1 MAETNHSSHREG
13 AMSIVFSEIAKTF
26 SLHTSKTT
34 YQLKIGNLN
43 YVNHLYYGAT
53 IHDEDLSYL
62 IRRYDRGFSGNP
74 YDSLKERTF
83 SLDAQPQEFTTQQ
96 QGDFRINSIEV
107 QNPDGSF
114 SFDGRYIAHK
124 IYPGAFTLKGL
135 PTAFATDKDTVDT
148 LEIVLEDA
156 VTKVQVTLLY
166 SVFEEADIIMRA
178 ARVHNGGT
186 GEIALKRIM
195 SLNMDYMNGGN
206 LDIIS
211 LPGRYGQERQVE
223 RQPLTHHVHKIRSGR
238 GISSH
243 QQNPFIALVEKE
255 ANEEYGSCY
264 GFALM
269 YSGSFLAEAELD
281 QYDQARLVLGVNDR
295 LFSYQVAPGEDFD
308 TPAVLMTYTHKG
320 LTAMSRNYHNFF
332 RNNLNKS
339 KFVRDIRRPV
349 LINTWEAAFFD
360 FDDVKLIEIA
370 KAAKGMGVEMIVMDD
385 GWFGKRDDDN
395 SGLGDWYVNEK
406 KIKCG
411 LTELVRQINDL
422 GMKFG
427 IWFEPE
433 MVSEDSDL
441 FRSHPDWVM
450 EIPGRHAV
458 RSRNQLVLDVSRK
471 EVQDY
476 LITSINAI
484 LDSANIYYVK
494 WDINR
499 AITDLWSN
507 ALPAGHQGEVS
518 HRYVLG
524 LYRVMDGIIKTHP
537 DIMFEGCAGG
547 GGRFDSAML
556 TYFVQY
562 WSSDNTKPLD
572 NLKLHYG
579 SSFLYPLCTMGA
591 HVSQA
596 SSMVP
601 LETKAAIAM
610 CGTFGYELDAT
621 KLGPDEVAVCKK
633 MSDLYL
639 KYYDINFFGDYYRL
653 ANPFENVNLVAWE
666 CVSKDKKEA
675 LLTVVT
681 VNLTVNGPQE
691 YIHCRGLAPDSLYQV
706 EKEGSGVVLTASG
719 MALMHAGIPIP
730 REIPEFTAFMYHLK
744 SL

>member
-1 MAETNHSSHREG
+1 MAIIYNEKKR
-13 AMSIVFSEIAKTF
+13 TF
-26 SLHTSKTT
+26 SLHTAKTT

-43 YVNHLYYGAT
+43 YVKHLYYGAT
-53 IHDEDLSYL
+53 IQDEDLIYL
-62 IRRYDRGFSGNP
+62 VRRYDRGFSGNP
-74 YDSLKERTF
+74 YESLKERTF

-107 QNPDGSF
+107 QNADGSF
-114 SFDGRYIAHK
+114 SFNGRYRSHK
-124 IYPGAFTLKGL
+124 MYKGAFTLNGL
-135 PTAFATDKDTVDT
+135 PTAIATENDTVDT
-148 LEIVLEDA
+148 LELVIEDS
-156 VTKVQVTLLY
+156 VTKIQVTLLY

-178 ARVHNGGT
+178 ARVHNGGE
-186 GEIALKRIM
+186 GEISLKRIM
-195 SLNMDYMNGGN
+195 SVNMDYMNGRN
-206 LDIIS
+206 LDLVS

-243 QQNPFIALVEKE
+243 QQNPFIALVDRT

-264 GFALM
+264 GFSLM
-269 YSGSFLAEAELD
+269 YSGSFIAEVELD
-281 QYDQARLVLGVNDR
+281 QYDQARLVMGINDR
-295 LFSYQVAPGEDFD
+295 VFSYVVGPGEDFD

-320 LTAMSRNYHNFF
+320 LTKMSHNYHNFF
-332 RNNLNKS
+332 RNNLNRS
-339 KFVRDIRRPV
+339 KFVKDVKRPI

-360 FDDVKLIEIA
+360 FDDEKLVEIA
-370 KAAKGMGVEMIVMDD
+370 KAARDMGVEMIVMDD

-395 SGLGDWYVNEK
+395 SGLGDWVVNEK

-411 LTELVRQINDL
+411 LPKLVSQINDL

-441 FRSHPDWVM
+441 FRAHPDWAM
-450 EIPGRHAV
+450 EIPGRRAV
-458 RSRNQLVLDVSRK
+458 RSRNQLVLDVSRR

-476 LITSINAI
+476 LIRSINGI

-507 ALPAGHQGEVS
+507 VLPADRQGEIS

-579 SSFLYPLCTMGA
+579 SSFVYPVCTMGA
-591 HVSQA
+591 HVSTA
-596 SSMVP
+596 SPMVP
-601 LETKAAIAM
+601 IETKAAIAM

-621 KLGPDEVAVCKK
+621 KLSKEEIEKCRK
-633 MSDLYL
+633 MSGYYHKFYDL
-639 KYYDINFFGDYYRL
+639 NFFGDYYRL
-653 ANPFENVNLVAWE
+653 TNPFEPVNLVAWE
-666 CVSKDKKEA
+666 CVAKDKKEA

-681 VNLTVNGPQE
+681 VHLTVNGPQE
-691 YIHCRGLAPDSLYQV
+691 YIKCKGLLPNRKYRITGDGN
-706 EKEGSGVVLTASG
+706 EWTATG
-719 MALMHAGIPIP
+719 MAFMHAGVPVP
-730 REIPEFTAFMYHLK
+730 REIPEFTAFLYHLEAID
-744 SL
+744 

>member
-1 MAETNHSSHREG
+1 MAIIYNEKKR
-13 AMSIVFSEIAKTF
+13 TF
-26 SLHTSKTT
+26 SLHTAKTT

-43 YVNHLYYGAT
+43 YVKHLYYGAT
-53 IHDEDLSYL
+53 IQDEDLIYL
-62 IRRYDRGFSGNP
+62 VRRYDRGFSGNP
-74 YDSLKERTF
+74 YESLKERTF

-107 QNPDGSF
+107 QNADGSF
-114 SFDGRYIAHK
+114 SFNGRYRSHK
-124 IYPGAFTLKGL
+124 MYKGAFTLNGL
-135 PTAFATDKDTVDT
+135 PTAIATENDTVDT
-148 LEIVLEDA
+148 LELVIEDS
-156 VTKVQVTLLY
+156 VTKIQVTLLY

-178 ARVHNGGT
+178 ARVHNGGE
-186 GEIALKRIM
+186 GEISLKRIM
-195 SLNMDYMNGGN
+195 SVNMDYMNGRN
-206 LDIIS
+206 LDLVS

-243 QQNPFIALVEKE
+243 QQNPFIALVDRT

-264 GFALM
+264 GFSLM
-269 YSGSFLAEAELD
+269 YSGSFIAEVELD
-281 QYDQARLVLGVNDR
+281 QYDQARLVMGINDR
-295 LFSYQVAPGEDFD
+295 LFSYVVGPGEDFD

-320 LTAMSRNYHNFF
+320 LTKMSHNYHDFF
-332 RNNLNKS
+332 RNNLNRS
-339 KFVRDIRRPV
+339 KFVKDVKRPI
-349 LINTWEAAFFD
+349 LINTWAAAFFD
-360 FDDVKLIEIA
+360 FDDEKLVEIA
-370 KAAKGMGVEMIVMDD
+370 KAARDMGVEMIVMDD

-395 SGLGDWYVNEK
+395 SGLGDWVVNEK

-411 LTELVRQINDL
+411 LPKLVSQINDL

-441 FRSHPDWVM
+441 FRAHPDWAM
-450 EIPGRHAV
+450 EIPGRRAV
-458 RSRNQLVLDVSRK
+458 RSRNQLVLDVSRR

-476 LITSINAI
+476 LIRSINGI

-507 ALPAGHQGEVS
+507 VLPADRQGEIS

-579 SSFLYPLCTMGA
+579 SSFVYPVCTMGA
-591 HVSQA
+591 HVSTA
-596 SSMVP
+596 SPMVP
-601 LETKAAIAM
+601 IETKAAIAM

-621 KLGPDEVAVCKK
+621 KLSKEEIEKCRK
-633 MSDLYL
+633 MSGYYHKFYDL
-639 KYYDINFFGDYYRL
+639 NFFGDYYRL
-653 ANPFENVNLVAWE
+653 TNPFEPVNLVAWE
-666 CVSKDKKEA
+666 CVAKDKKEA

-681 VNLTVNGPQE
+681 VHLTVNGPQE
-691 YIHCRGLAPDSLYQV
+691 YIKCKGLLPNRKYRITGDGN
-706 EKEGSGVVLTASG
+706 EWTATG
-719 MALMHAGIPIP
+719 MALMHAGVPVP
-730 REIPEFTAFMYHLK
+730 REIPEFTAFLYHLEAID
-744 SL
+744 

>member
-1 MAETNHSSHREG
+1 MA
-13 AMSIVFSEIAKTF
+13 IVFNEKKKTF
-26 SLHTSKTT
+26 SLHTAKST

-53 IHDEDLSYL
+53 IHDEDLVFL

-107 QNPDGSF
+107 QNSDGSF
-114 SFDGRYIAHK
+114 SFNGRYVSHK
-124 IYPGAFTLKGL
+124 LYKGPFTLNGL
-135 PTAFATDKDTVDT
+135 PTAFATEKDTVDT
-148 LEIVLEDA
+148 LELLIEDA
-156 VTKVQVTLLY
+156 ISKVQVTLLY

-178 ARVHNGGT
+178 ARVHNASN
-186 GEIALKRIM
+186 EIIQLKRIM
-195 SLNMDYMNGGN
+195 SLNMDYMNGSN
-206 LDIIS
+206 LDLLS

-243 QQNPFIALVEKE
+243 QQNPFIALVDRTTTED
-255 ANEEYGSCY
+255 YGSCY

-269 YSGSFLAEAELD
+269 YSGSFLAEVELD
-281 QYDQARLVLGVNDR
+281 QYDQARLVMGINDR
-295 LFSYQVAPGEDFD
+295 LFSYAVHPGEDFD
-308 TPAVLMTYTHKG
+308 TPAVLMTYTHRG
-320 LTAMSRNYHNFF
+320 LTQMSHNYHNFF
-332 RNNLNKS
+332 RNNLNNS
-339 KFVRDIRRPV
+339 KFIKNVKRPV
-349 LINTWEAAFFD
+349 LINTWEAAFFK
-360 FDDVKLIEIA
+360 FDDVKLVEIA

-385 GWFGKRDDDN
+385 GWYGKRDDDN
-395 SGLGDWYVNEK
+395 SGLGDWYVNEN

-411 LTELVRQINDL
+411 LNSLVKQINDL

-441 FRSHPDWVM
+441 FRAHPDWAM
-450 EIPGRHAV
+450 EIPGRRAV
-458 RSRNQLVLDVSRK
+458 RSRNELALDVGRK

-476 LITSINAI
+476 LIESINKI

-507 ALPAGHQGEVS
+507 ALPAEQQGEVS

-547 GGRFDSAML
+547 GGRFDPAML

-579 SSFLYPLCTMGA
+579 SSFLYPVCSMGA
-591 HVSQA
+591 HVSEA
-596 SSMVP
+596 SPMIP
-601 LETKAAIAM
+601 FETKAAIAM

-621 KLGPDEVAVCKK
+621 KMKEKEIQACKK
-633 MSDLYL
+633 MSELYH
-639 KYYDINFFGDYYRL
+639 KYYDLNFFGDYYRL
-653 ANPFENVNLVAWE
+653 TNPFENVNLVAWE
-666 CVSKDKKEA
+666 SVAKNKKEA
-675 LLTVVT
+675 LLTVIT

-691 YIHCRGLAPDSLYQV
+691 YIKCKGLEPNRHYRI
-706 EKEGSGVVLTASG
+706 EGDGNGEVATG

-730 REIPEFTAFMYHLK
+730 REIPEYTPFIYHLVAVD
-744 SL
+744 

>member
-1 MAETNHSSHREG
+1 MA
-13 AMSIVFSEIAKTF
+13 IVYNESKKPF
-26 SLHTSKTT
+26 SLHTARTT
-34 YQLKIGNLN
+34 YQFKIGNLN
-43 YVNHLYYGAT
+43 YVKHLYYGAT
-53 IHDEDLSYL
+53 IHDEDLVYL
-62 IRRYDRGFSGNP
+62 IRQYDRGFSGNP
-74 YDSLKERTF
+74 YDSLQERSF

-107 QNPDGSF
+107 QNADGSF
-114 SFDGRYIAHK
+114 SFNGRYLSHRF
-124 IYPGAFTLKGL
+124 YPGPFTLNGL
-135 PTAFATDKDTVDT
+135 PTAFAQDDDTVDT
-148 LEIVLEDA
+148 VELTIEDA

-166 SVFEEADIIMRA
+166 SVFEEKDIIMRA
-178 ARVHNGGT
+178 ARVHNGGE
-186 GEIALKRIM
+186 GPISLKRIM
-195 SLNMDYMNGGN
+195 SFNMDYLNGRD
-206 LDIIS
+206 LDLIS

-243 QQNPFIALVEKE
+243 QQNPFIALVEKTTTE
-255 ANEEYGSCY
+255 DYGACY

-281 QYDQARLVLGVNDR
+281 QYDQARLVMGINDR
-295 LFSYQVAPGEDFD
+295 LFSYEVGPGEDFD

-320 LTAMSRNYHNFF
+320 LARMSHTYHNFF
-332 RNNLNKS
+332 RSNLNRS
-339 KFVRDIRRPV
+339 RFVKDIRRPI
-349 LINTWEAAFFD
+349 LLNTWEAAFFD
-360 FDDVKLIEIA
+360 FDDEKLIEIA
-370 KAAKGMGVEMIVMDD
+370 RAAKDMGVEMIVMDD
-385 GWFGKRDDDN
+385 GWFGKRNDDN
-395 SGLGDWYVNEK
+395 SSLGDWYVNEE

-411 LTELVRQINDL
+411 LTQLVRQINDL

-441 FRSHPDWVM
+441 FRAHPDWIM

-458 RSRNQLVLDVSRK
+458 RSRNQLVLDVGRK

-476 LITSINAI
+476 LIKSINRI

-507 ALPAGHQGEVS
+507 ALPAEKQGEVS

-547 GGRFDSAML
+547 GGRFDPAML
-556 TYFVQY
+556 TWFVQY

-579 SSFLYPLCTMGA
+579 SSFLYPVSTMGA
-591 HVSQA
+591 HVSVA
-596 SSMVP
+596 SPMVP

-621 KLGPDEVAVCKK
+621 RLKKKERTICKK
-633 MSDLYL
+633 MSALYH
-639 KYYDINFFGDYYRL
+639 KYYDLNFFGDYYRL
-653 ANPFENVNLVAWE
+653 ANPFEQVNLVAWE
-666 CVSKDKKEA
+666 TVSKDKSEA
-675 LLTVVT
+675 LVTVVT
-681 VNLTVNGPQE
+681 VQLTVNGPQE
-691 YIHCRGLAPDSLYQV
+691 YIKCKGLEPNRYYRL
-706 EKEGSGVVLTASG
+706 EGDGNVLTATG

-730 REIPEFTAFMYHLK
+730 REIPEFTAFIYHLK
-744 SL
+744 AL

>member
-1 MAETNHSSHREG
+1 MAIIYNEKKR
-13 AMSIVFSEIAKTF
+13 TF
-26 SLHTSKTT
+26 SLHTAKTT

-43 YVNHLYYGAT
+43 YVKHLYYGAT
-53 IHDEDLSYL
+53 IRDEDLIYL
-62 IRRYDRGFSGNP
+62 VRRYDRGFSGNP
-74 YDSLKERTF
+74 YESLKERTF

-107 QNPDGSF
+107 QNADGSF
-114 SFDGRYIAHK
+114 SFNGRYRSHK
-124 IYPGAFTLKGL
+124 MYKGAFTLNGL
-135 PTAFATDKDTVDT
+135 PTAIATENDTVDT
-148 LEIVLEDA
+148 LELVIEDS
-156 VTKVQVTLLY
+156 VTKIQVTLLY

-178 ARVHNGGT
+178 ARVHNGGE
-186 GEIALKRIM
+186 GEISLKRIM
-195 SLNMDYMNGGN
+195 SVNMDYMNGRN
-206 LDIIS
+206 LDLVS

-243 QQNPFIALVEKE
+243 QQNPFIALVDRT

-264 GFALM
+264 GFSLM
-269 YSGSFLAEAELD
+269 YSGSFIAEVELD
-281 QYDQARLVLGVNDR
+281 QYDQARLVMGINDR
-295 LFSYQVAPGEDFD
+295 LFSYVVGPGEDFD

-320 LTAMSRNYHNFF
+320 LTKMSHNYHDFF
-332 RNNLNKS
+332 RNNLNRS
-339 KFVRDIRRPV
+339 KFVKDVKRPI

-360 FDDVKLIEIA
+360 FDDEKLVEIA
-370 KAAKGMGVEMIVMDD
+370 KAARDMGVEMIVMDD

-395 SGLGDWYVNEK
+395 SGLGDWVVNEK

-411 LTELVRQINDL
+411 LPKLVSQINDL

-441 FRSHPDWVM
+441 FRAHPDWAM
-450 EIPGRHAV
+450 EIPGRRAV
-458 RSRNQLVLDVSRK
+458 RSRNQLVLDVSRR

-476 LITSINAI
+476 LIRSINGI

-507 ALPAGHQGEVS
+507 VLPADRQGEIS

-579 SSFLYPLCTMGA
+579 SSFVYPVCTMGA
-591 HVSQA
+591 HVSTA
-596 SSMVP
+596 SPMVP
-601 LETKAAIAM
+601 IETKAAIAM

-621 KLGPDEVAVCKK
+621 KLSKEEIEKCRK
-633 MSDLYL
+633 MSGYYHKFYDL
-639 KYYDINFFGDYYRL
+639 NFFGDYYRL
-653 ANPFENVNLVAWE
+653 TNPFEPVNLVAWE
-666 CVSKDKKEA
+666 CVAKDKKEA

-681 VNLTVNGPQE
+681 VHLTVNGPQE
-691 YIHCRGLAPDSLYQV
+691 YIKCKGLLPNRKYRITGDGN
-706 EKEGSGVVLTASG
+706 EWTATG
-719 MALMHAGIPIP
+719 MALMHAGVPVP
-730 REIPEFTAFMYHLK
+730 REIPEFTAFLYHLEAID
-744 SL
+744 

>member
-1 MAETNHSSHREG
+1 MAIIYNEKKR
-13 AMSIVFSEIAKTF
+13 TF
-26 SLHTSKTT
+26 SLHTAKTT

-43 YVNHLYYGAT
+43 YVKHLYYGAT
-53 IHDEDLSYL
+53 IQDEDLIYL
-62 IRRYDRGFSGNP
+62 VRRYDRGFSGNP
-74 YDSLKERTF
+74 YESLKERTF

-107 QNPDGSF
+107 QNADGSF
-114 SFDGRYIAHK
+114 SFNGRYRSHK
-124 IYPGAFTLKGL
+124 MYKGAFTLNGL
-135 PTAFATDKDTVDT
+135 PTAIATENDTVDT
-148 LEIVLEDA
+148 LELVIEDS
-156 VTKVQVTLLY
+156 VTKIQVTLLY

-178 ARVHNGGT
+178 ARVHNGGE
-186 GEIALKRIM
+186 GEISLKRIM
-195 SLNMDYMNGGN
+195 SVNMDYMNGRN
-206 LDIIS
+206 LDLVS

-243 QQNPFIALVEKE
+243 QQNPFIALVDRT

-264 GFALM
+264 GFSLM
-269 YSGSFLAEAELD
+269 YSGSFIAEVELD
-281 QYDQARLVLGVNDR
+281 QYDQARLVMGINDR
-295 LFSYQVAPGEDFD
+295 LFSYVVGPGEDFD

-320 LTAMSRNYHNFF
+320 LTKMSHNYHNFF
-332 RNNLNKS
+332 RNNLNRS
-339 KFVRDIRRPV
+339 KFVKDVKRPI

-360 FDDVKLIEIA
+360 FDDEKLVEIA
-370 KAAKGMGVEMIVMDD
+370 KAARDMGVEMIVMDD

-395 SGLGDWYVNEK
+395 SGLGDWVVNEK
-406 KIKCG
+406 KIRCG
-411 LTELVRQINDL
+411 LPKLVSQINDL

-441 FRSHPDWVM
+441 FRAHPDWAM
-450 EIPGRHAV
+450 EIPGRRAV
-458 RSRNQLVLDVSRK
+458 RSRNQLVLDVSRR

-476 LITSINAI
+476 LIRSINGI

-507 ALPAGHQGEVS
+507 VLPADRQGEIS

-579 SSFLYPLCTMGA
+579 SSFVYPVCTMGA
-591 HVSQA
+591 HVSTA
-596 SSMVP
+596 SPMVP
-601 LETKAAIAM
+601 IETKAAIAM

-621 KLGPDEVAVCKK
+621 KLSKEEIEKCRK
-633 MSDLYL
+633 MSGYYHKFYDL
-639 KYYDINFFGDYYRL
+639 NFFGDYYRL
-653 ANPFENVNLVAWE
+653 TNPFEPVNLVAWE
-666 CVSKDKKEA
+666 CVAKDKKEA
-675 LLTVVT
+675 LLTVAT
-681 VNLTVNGPQE
+681 VHLTVNGPQE
-691 YIHCRGLAPDSLYQV
+691 YIKCKGLLPNRKYRITGDGN
-706 EKEGSGVVLTASG
+706 EWTATG
-719 MALMHAGIPIP
+719 MALMHAGVPVP
-730 REIPEFTAFMYHLK
+730 REIPEFTAFLYHLEVID
-744 SL
+744 

>member
-1 MAETNHSSHREG
+1 MAIIYNEKKR
-13 AMSIVFSEIAKTF
+13 TF
-26 SLHTSKTT
+26 SLHTAKTT

-43 YVNHLYYGAT
+43 YVKHLYYGAT
-53 IHDEDLSYL
+53 IRDEDLIYL
-62 IRRYDRGFSGNP
+62 VRRYDRGFSGNP
-74 YDSLKERTF
+74 YESLKERTF

-107 QNPDGSF
+107 QNADGSF
-114 SFDGRYIAHK
+114 SFNGRYRSHK
-124 IYPGAFTLKGL
+124 MYKGAFTLNGL
-135 PTAFATDKDTVDT
+135 PTAIATENDTVDT
-148 LEIVLEDA
+148 LELVIEDS
-156 VTKVQVTLLY
+156 VTKIQVTLLY

-178 ARVHNGGT
+178 ARVHNGGE
-186 GEIALKRIM
+186 GEISLKRIM
-195 SLNMDYMNGGN
+195 SVNMDYMNGRN
-206 LDIIS
+206 LDLVS

-243 QQNPFIALVEKE
+243 QQNPFIALVDRT

-264 GFALM
+264 GFSLM
-269 YSGSFLAEAELD
+269 YSGSFIAEVELD
-281 QYDQARLVLGVNDR
+281 QYDQARLVMGINDR
-295 LFSYQVAPGEDFD
+295 LFSYVVGPGEDFD

-320 LTAMSRNYHNFF
+320 LTKMSHNYHNFF
-332 RNNLNKS
+332 RNNLNRS
-339 KFVRDIRRPV
+339 KFVKDVKRPI

-360 FDDVKLIEIA
+360 FDDEKLVEIA
-370 KAAKGMGVEMIVMDD
+370 KAARDMGVEMIVMDD

-395 SGLGDWYVNEK
+395 SGLGDWVVNEK

-411 LTELVRQINDL
+411 LPKLVSQINDL

-441 FRSHPDWVM
+441 FRAHPDWAM
-450 EIPGRHAV
+450 EIPGRRAV
-458 RSRNQLVLDVSRK
+458 RSRNQLVLDVSRR

-476 LITSINAI
+476 LIRSINGI

-507 ALPAGHQGEVS
+507 VLPADRQGEIS

-579 SSFLYPLCTMGA
+579 SSFVYPVCTMGA
-591 HVSQA
+591 HVSTA
-596 SSMVP
+596 SPMVP
-601 LETKAAIAM
+601 IETKAAIAM

-621 KLGPDEVAVCKK
+621 KLSKEEIEKCRK
-633 MSDLYL
+633 MSGYYHKFYDL
-639 KYYDINFFGDYYRL
+639 NFFGDYYRL
-653 ANPFENVNLVAWE
+653 TNPFEPVNLVAWE
-666 CVSKDKKEA
+666 CVAKDKKEA

-681 VNLTVNGPQE
+681 VHLTVNGPQE
-691 YIHCRGLAPDSLYQV
+691 YIKCKGLLPNRKYRITGDGN
-706 EKEGSGVVLTASG
+706 EWTATG
-719 MALMHAGIPIP
+719 MALMHAGVPVP
-730 REIPEFTAFMYHLK
+730 REIPEFTAFLYHLEAID
-744 SL
+744 

>member
-1 MAETNHSSHREG
+1 MA
-13 AMSIVFSEIAKTF
+13 IVFNENKRTF
-26 SLHTSKTT
+26 SLHTAKTT

-43 YVNHLYYGAT
+43 YVKHLYYGTT
-53 IHDEDLSYL
+53 IEDEDLIYL

-96 QGDFRINSIEV
+96 QGDFRI
-107 QNPDGSF
+107 
-114 SFDGRYIAHK
+114 
-124 IYPGAFTLKGL
+124 
-135 PTAFATDKDTVDT
+135 TAYATEDDTVDT
-148 LEIVLEDA
+148 LELVIEDA
-156 VTKVQVTLLY
+156 ITKVQVTLLY
-166 SVFEEADIIMRA
+166 SVFEEKDIIMRA

-186 GEIALKRIM
+186 ETIRLKRIM
-195 SLNMDYMNGGN
+195 SINMDYMNGKN
-206 LDIIS
+206 LDIVS

-223 RQPLTHHVHKIRSGR
+223 RQPLTHHVYKVRSGR

-243 QQNPFIALVEKE
+243 QQNPFIALVDRS
-255 ANEEYGSCY
+255 ANELYGSCY

-269 YSGSFLAEAELD
+269 YSGSFIAEVELD
-281 QYDQARLVLGVNDR
+281 QYDQCRLVMGVNDR
-295 LFSYQVAPGEDFD
+295 LFSYAVAPGEDFD

-320 LTAMSRNYHNFF
+320 LSRMSNNYHHFI
-332 RNNLNKS
+332 RHNLNRS
-339 KFVRDIRRPV
+339 KFVREVRRPV

-360 FDDVKLIEIA
+360 FDDKKIVEIA
-370 KAAKGMGVEMIVMDD
+370 KAAKNMGVEMIVMDD

-395 SGLGDWYVNEK
+395 SSLGDWHVNEK

-411 LTELVRQINDL
+411 LPALVQQINDL
-422 GMKFG
+422 GLKFG

-441 FRSHPDWVM
+441 YRAHPDWAM
-450 EIPGRHAV
+450 EIPGRRAV
-458 RSRNQLVLDVSRK
+458 RSRNQLALDVSRR

-476 LITSINAI
+476 LIESINKI

-507 ALPAGHQGEVS
+507 VLPSDRQGEVS

-524 LYRVMDGIIKTHP
+524 LYRIMDGIIKTHP

-547 GGRFDSAML
+547 GGRFDTAML

-579 SSFLYPLCTMGA
+579 SSFIYPVSTMGA
-591 HVSQA
+591 HVSAA
-596 SSMVP
+596 SPMVP
-601 LETKAAIAM
+601 IETKAAIAM

-621 KLGPDEVAVCKK
+621 KLDKDQIESCRK
-633 MSDLYL
+633 MSELYH
-639 KYYDINFFGDYYRL
+639 KYYDLNFYGDYYRL
-653 ANPFENVNLVAWE
+653 ANPF
-666 CVSKDKKEA
+666 
-675 LLTVVT
+675 
-681 VNLTVNGPQE
+681 NLTVNGPQE
-691 YIHCRGLAPDSLYQV
+691 YIKCRGLDPKKKYRI
-706 EKEGSGVVLTASG
+706 EGDGNNLVASG

-730 REIPEFTAFMYHLK
+730 REIPEFTAFLYHLK
-744 SL
+744 AVE

>member
-1 MAETNHSSHREG
+1 MAIIYNEKKR
-13 AMSIVFSEIAKTF
+13 TF
-26 SLHTSKTT
+26 SLHTAKTT

-43 YVNHLYYGAT
+43 YVKHLYYGAT
-53 IHDEDLSYL
+53 IQDEDLIYL
-62 IRRYDRGFSGNP
+62 VRRYDRGFSGNP
-74 YDSLKERTF
+74 YESLKERTF

-107 QNPDGSF
+107 QNADGSF
-114 SFDGRYIAHK
+114 SFNGRYRSHK
-124 IYPGAFTLKGL
+124 MYKGAFTLNGL
-135 PTAFATDKDTVDT
+135 PTAIATENDTVDT
-148 LEIVLEDA
+148 LELVIEDS
-156 VTKVQVTLLY
+156 VTKIQVTLLY

-178 ARVHNGGT
+178 ARVHNGGE
-186 GEIALKRIM
+186 GEISLKRIM
-195 SLNMDYMNGGN
+195 SVNMDYMNGRN
-206 LDIIS
+206 LDLVS

-243 QQNPFIALVEKE
+243 QQNPFIALVDRT

-264 GFALM
+264 GFSLM
-269 YSGSFLAEAELD
+269 YSGSFIAEVELD
-281 QYDQARLVLGVNDR
+281 QYDQARLVMGINDR
-295 LFSYQVAPGEDFD
+295 LFSYVVGPGEDFD

-320 LTAMSRNYHNFF
+320 LTKMSHNYHNFF
-332 RNNLNKS
+332 RNNLNRS
-339 KFVRDIRRPV
+339 KFVKDVKRPI

-360 FDDVKLIEIA
+360 FDDEKLVEIA
-370 KAAKGMGVEMIVMDD
+370 KAARDMGVEMIVMDD

-395 SGLGDWYVNEK
+395 SGLGDWVVNEK

-411 LTELVRQINDL
+411 LPKLVSQINDL

-441 FRSHPDWVM
+441 FRAHPDWAM
-450 EIPGRHAV
+450 EIPGRRAV
-458 RSRNQLVLDVSRK
+458 RSRNQLVLDVSRR

-476 LITSINAI
+476 LIRSINGI

-507 ALPAGHQGEVS
+507 VLPADRQGEIS

-579 SSFLYPLCTMGA
+579 SSFVYPVCTMGA
-591 HVSQA
+591 HVSTA
-596 SSMVP
+596 SPMVP
-601 LETKAAIAM
+601 IETKAAIAM

-621 KLGPDEVAVCKK
+621 KLSKEEIEKCRK
-633 MSDLYL
+633 MSGYYHKFYDL
-639 KYYDINFFGDYYRL
+639 NFFGDYYRL
-653 ANPFENVNLVAWE
+653 TNPFEPVNLVAWE
-666 CVSKDKKEA
+666 CVAKDKKKA

-681 VNLTVNGPQE
+681 VHLTVNGPQE
-691 YIHCRGLAPDSLYQV
+691 YIKCKGLLPNRKYRITGDGN
-706 EKEGSGVVLTASG
+706 EWTATG
-719 MALMHAGIPIP
+719 MALMHAGVPVP
-730 REIPEFTAFMYHLK
+730 REIPEFTAFLYHLEVID
-744 SL
+744 